1 MNGQWP
7 RTRGVERADT
17 SMDNLDAAELLRDLA
32 LDLVSIFVLVYLG
45 YFLRHRRWDQVV
57 GYVAFNI
64 SLFTVSAA
72 LGSSAPLNIGV
83 GFGLFAVL
91 SIVRL
96 RSEESGQIE
105 IGYTMVS
112 LVLGLMAGL
121 SGMDFGIKIIFAV
134 LLVATMMIID
144 FGGDRRVERWGRTK
158 VELDRVIVDSD
169 ELTAL
174 LTDQLRARVLS
185 VHVREIDYV
194 RDTMRLDVVLDRR

>member
-1 MNGQWP
+1 
-7 RTRGVERADT
+7 
-17 SMDNLDAAELLRDLA
+17 MDNLDAAELLRDLA

>member
-1 MNGQWP
+1 MNGQRP

>member
-1 MNGQWP
+1 
-7 RTRGVERADT
+7 
-17 SMDNLDAAELLRDLA
+17 MDNLDVAELLRDLA
-32 LDLVSIFVLVYLG
+32 LDLVSIFLLVYLG
-45 YFLRHRRWDQVV
+45 YFMRHRRWDQVV
-57 GYVAFNI
+57 GYVAFNV

-96 RSEESGQIE
+96 RSDESGQIE

-121 SGMDFGIKIIFAV
+121 SGMDFGIKIVFAV
-134 LLVATMMIID
+134 LLVATMLIID
-144 FGGDRRVERWGRTK
+144 LGGDRRVERWGRTR
-158 VELDRVIVDSD
+158 VEIDRVIVDNY
-169 ELTAL
+169 ELTAHL
-174 LTDQLRARVLS
+174 SERLGARVLS
-185 VHVREIDYV
+185 VHVREVDYV

>member
-1 MNGQWP
+1 MNGQRP

-134 LLVATMMIID
+134 MLVATMMIID